1 MKNKKSILKII
12 TLLGVGS
19 IVALSAASCNGIKLS
34 EKSNHDSET
43 NTNPKNESNN
53 KITPSDNVSILINKA
68 RTELSNIIKTKEN
81 TINLYNDYSL
91 IKKELTSAYESAE
104 AIKNSEESTEK
115 ELNDAKDSLK
125 ASINKAQ
132 TDKKTFDLDN
142 VDLLNSYI
150 QLKTLVAN
158 KNNIVSSNIEYKY
171 NGFKSIIKSHYVVAE
186 IIINKG
192 LQANGL
198 TKQNI
203 DNAKNNIDHILENID
218 YKNRM
223 LMNIIML
230 RNSLS

>member
-150 QLKTLVAN
+150 QLKTLVTN

-171 NGFKSIIKSHYVVAE
+171 NGLKSIIKSHYVVAE

-192 LQANGL
+192 L
-198 TKQNI
+198 
-203 DNAKNNIDHILENID
+203 
-218 YKNRM
+218 
-223 LMNIIML
+223 
-230 RNSLS
+230 